1 MKKLFSLLLA
11 AGMVPGVANAEI
23 QYVTDATHGCDF
35 AGAAELDINN
45 DGILDVIYGGRAN
58 GDLGRIVYD
67 ADENEMQ
74 VAFNAWKMIWNKA
87 TNSYDITENSQNFGI
102 KPYII
107 PADFNGDGI
116 MDYFASSESN
126 ADIYAD
132 RGMFIGDGTGN
143 FTKQEL
149 TIVDAEGNPYDWRP
163 RAIDIADFNLDGR
176 PDIVGRM

>member
-1 MKKLFSLLLA
+1 
-11 AGMVPGVANAEI
+11 
-23 QYVTDATHGCDF
+23 
-35 AGAAELDINN
+35 
-45 DGILDVIYGGRAN
+45 
-58 GDLGRIVYD
+58 
-67 ADENEMQ
+67 
-74 VAFNAWKMIWNKA
+74 MIWNKA

-143 FTKQEL
+143 FTKQNPL
-149 TIVDAEGNPYDWRP
+149 SCWCRGNP
-163 RAIDIADFNLDGR
+163 
-176 PDIVGRM
+176 